1 MAQLRKKMS
10 GESDILSVKKQNLIP
25 FIDDLDI

>member
-10 GESDILSVKKQNLIP
+10 GELDILSVKKQNLIP